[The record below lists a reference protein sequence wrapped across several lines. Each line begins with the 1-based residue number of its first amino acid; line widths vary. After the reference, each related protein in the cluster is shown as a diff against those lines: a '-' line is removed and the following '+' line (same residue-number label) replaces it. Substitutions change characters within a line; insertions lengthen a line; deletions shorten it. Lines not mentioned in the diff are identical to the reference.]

1 MTVTVRRGTRS
12 QSRRQ
17 GGKHGGRKGPII
29 KMLLPFPWMTIMV
42 VIIIVMTRRT
52 ADVWSLSPSYIKAL
66 ILKLRSN

>member
-29 KMLLPFPWMTIMV
+29 KMLLLCPWMTIMV
-42 VIIIVMTRRT
+42 IIIVMARRT
-52 ADVWSLSPSYIKAL
+52 ADVWSLSPSYIKEVT
-66 ILKLRSN
+66 RF